1 MARMKHMQKYQEDTR
16 KVVRSETVKSNVD
29 QGFELCSKS
38 YGGPMRGVTK
48 MNDFTLL
55 VKITSN

>member
-1 MARMKHMQKYQEDTR
+1 MARMKHMQKCQEDTR

-29 QGFELCSKS
+29 QGFELYSKT
-38 YGGPMRGVTK
+38 YGRPMRGVTK